1 MRGVGGGADSETVG
15 DPTGGGSPARSAGGG
30 PASASGGDGS
40 NGGSEGGGGGAGGGG
55 GTAEVSDGAAQ
66 ATTADDPVS
75 EQAEGGESSP
85 VPSPVA
91 PQTVALA
98 AEQTVPSDDQ
108 GVGLYL
114 LGAGAFLV
122 LAAGAGFVWWR
133 GD

>member
-1 MRGVGGGADSETVG
+1 M
-15 DPTGGGSPARSAGGG
+15 
-30 PASASGGDGS
+30 SG
-40 NGGSEGGGGGAGGGG
+40 ECRR
-55 GTAEVSDGAAQ
+55 T
-66 ATTADDPVS
+66 ATTADEAAS
-75 EQAEGGESSP
+75 EQAEAGRARTARRR
-85 VPSPVA
+85 A

-98 AEQTVPSDDQ
+98 AEQTVPSDDG